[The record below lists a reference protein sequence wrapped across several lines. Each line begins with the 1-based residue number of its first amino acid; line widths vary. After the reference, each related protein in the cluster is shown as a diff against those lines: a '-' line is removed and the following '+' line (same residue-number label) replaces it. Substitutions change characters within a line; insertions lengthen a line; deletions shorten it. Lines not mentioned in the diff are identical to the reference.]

1 MQPPSTDSWF
11 PSDSSD
17 LHSNELR
24 EKPAFSSEVS
34 GYFFLRDLQD
44 LLFTLFA
51 SQRRLLE
58 AVQKATYNIAPSCQE
73 RQTYLCSTYRNWFHL
88 FHLKKQ
94 QQQQTQPSKRALA
107 NHLLDLWGLT
117 KLAKWYGWGWT
128 NSQLFAKFLVYCNK
142 LRSAKRSNESFSK
155 AVFEHKAVAFNSEC
169 QLWHLAYKVHQ
180 K

>member
-1 MQPPSTDSWF
+1 MQPPSTDSRF

-107 NHLLDLWGLT
+107 NHLLDL
-117 KLAKWYGWGWT
+117 
-128 NSQLFAKFLVYCNK
+128 
-142 LRSAKRSNESFSK
+142 
-155 AVFEHKAVAFNSEC
+155 
-169 QLWHLAYKVHQ
+169 
-180 K
+180 